1 MKLCRKNEDNS
12 QVHDEEA
19 HDEEAHDEE
28 ALQDETKI
36 R

>member
-1 MKLCRKNEDNS
+1 MKWCRENEDNS